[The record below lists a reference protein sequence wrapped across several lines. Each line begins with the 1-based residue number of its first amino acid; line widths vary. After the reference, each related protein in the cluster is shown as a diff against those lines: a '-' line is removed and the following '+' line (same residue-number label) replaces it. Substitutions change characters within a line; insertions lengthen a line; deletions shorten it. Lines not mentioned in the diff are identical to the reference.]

1 MRRPRPLQQV
11 APGSGQWLVR
21 SSRERGCRAMPGPP
35 RAQAC
40 RIGHL
45 DRPYA
50 DWPAVVTR
58 VPADAMRLP
67 AHGRIAVGGPANL
80 VLLRARAYSEALA
93 RPQTDRACP
102 VPDQDRSGKGG
113 CVLWRH
119 LVHVY
124 VD

>member
-1 MRRPRPLQQV
+1 ML
-11 APGSGQWLVR
+11 
-21 SSRERGCRAMPGPP
+21 GPP

-93 RPQTDRACP
+93 RPQTDRARLAPCQGDEFKEES
-102 VPDQDRSGKGG
+102 V
-113 CVLWRH
+113 
-119 LVHVY
+119 
-124 VD
+124 